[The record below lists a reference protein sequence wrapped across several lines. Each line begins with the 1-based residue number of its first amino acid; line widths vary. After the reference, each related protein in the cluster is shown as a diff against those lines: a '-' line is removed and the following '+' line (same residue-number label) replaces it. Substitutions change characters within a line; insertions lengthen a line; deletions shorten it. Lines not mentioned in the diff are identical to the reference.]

1 MVLRRLLINRR
12 NYLNNSINMSLGIL
26 DEEIVI
32 ASHNSGK
39 IKEFRDLFKKYKIKI
54 KSASDFNI
62 VEPEETGST
71 FSDNALIKARETTKG
86 SGQVSIADDSGLC
99 VNALDGDPGIYSA
112 RWAGEDK
119 NFSRAIDII
128 KDKLESKKVKKT
140 KAHFVCSLAVVWPNQ
155 QYKVYEGKVY
165 GKISFPPR
173 GNNGF
178 GYDPIFI
185 PNGYKITFGE
195 MDPSE
200 KHSISHRANAFN
212 LLKLELLNDR

>member
-1 MVLRRLLINRR
+1 MDKAFLKNLFT
-12 NYLNNSINMSLGIL
+12 
-26 DEEIVI
+26 
-32 ASHNSGK
+32 SG
-39 IKEFRDLFKKYKIKI
+39 E
-54 KSASDFNI
+54 A
-62 VEPEETGST
+62 
-71 FSDNALIKARETTKG
+71 ALQTLK
-86 SGQVSIADDSGLC
+86 
-99 VNALDGDPGIYSA
+99 
-112 RWAGEDK
+112 
-119 NFSRAIDII
+119 
-128 KDKLESKKVKKT
+128 
-140 KAHFVCSLAVVWPNQ
+140 
-155 QYKVYEGKVY
+155 GKVY

>member
-1 MVLRRLLINRR
+1 MCI
-12 NYLNNSINMSLGIL
+12 
-26 DEEIVI
+26 
-32 ASHNSGK
+32 
-39 IKEFRDLFKKYKIKI
+39 RD
-54 KSASDFNI
+54 
-62 VEPEETGST
+62 
-71 FSDNALIKARETTKG
+71 R
-86 SGQVSIADDSGLC
+86 
-99 VNALDGDPGIYSA
+99 
-112 RWAGEDK
+112 
-119 NFSRAIDII
+119 
-128 KDKLESKKVKKT
+128 VKKT